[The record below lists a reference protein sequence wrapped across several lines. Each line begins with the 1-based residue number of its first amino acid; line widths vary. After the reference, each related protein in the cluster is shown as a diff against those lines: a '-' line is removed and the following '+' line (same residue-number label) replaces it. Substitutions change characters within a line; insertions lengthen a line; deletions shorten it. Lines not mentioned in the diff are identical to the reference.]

1 MTLAVRR
8 AYGARICVRQH
19 FKSVSYATL
28 HTASGGTRSPLDA
41 SQGATSTSRRPRK
54 ERKRVSELP
63 KTYTLPDGTIAKPL
77 PKWGSG
83 MGEEDAAAAAEAD
96 FRPVQHQAGT
106 GDTDPFKPPV
116 VDEDP
121 LSAAS
126 ETALEINTKPKRGR
140 PRKQPEPTTPGKVT
154 HPFIRSLIDLEIFS
168 LGG

>member
-8 AYGARICVRQH
+8 AYGARIRVKQH
-19 FKSVSYATL
+19 LGRVLSPRL
-28 HTASGGTRSPLDA
+28 HTATGGVESPLDT
-41 SQGATSTSRRPRK
+41 SQGTSSTSRRPRK

-83 MGEEDAAAAAEAD
+83 MGEEDAAAAVEAD
-96 FRPVQHQAGT
+96 FAPVQHQAAT
-106 GDTDPFKPPV
+106 GNTDPSEPPL

-121 LSAAS
+121 LSAAG
-126 ETALEINTKPKRGR
+126 ETAFEINTKPKRGR

-154 HPFIRSLIDLEIFS
+154 LSSLVP
-168 LGG
+168 

>member
-8 AYGARICVRQH
+8 AYGARIRVKQH
-19 FKSVSYATL
+19 LGRVLSPRL
-28 HTASGGTRSPLDA
+28 HTATGVESPLDT
-41 SQGATSTSRRPRK
+41 SQGTSSTSRRPRK

-63 KTYTLPDGTIAKPL
+63 KTYTLPDGTIARPL

-96 FRPVQHQAGT
+96 SAPVQHQAAT
-106 GDTDPFKPPV
+106 GNTDPSEPPV

-121 LSAAS
+121 LSAVN
-126 ETALEINTKPKRGR
+126 ETAPGINAKPKRGR

-154 HPFIRSLIDLEIFS
+154 LSTHSFLD
-168 LGG
+168 